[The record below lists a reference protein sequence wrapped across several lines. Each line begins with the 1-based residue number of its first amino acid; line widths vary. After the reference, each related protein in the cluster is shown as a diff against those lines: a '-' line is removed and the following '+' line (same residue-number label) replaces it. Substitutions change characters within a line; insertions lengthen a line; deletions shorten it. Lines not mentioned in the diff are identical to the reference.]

1 MVSAK
6 DLKSLIN
13 FIYFLVNMM
22 APYRSVMIL
31 TILMVAAVTAMPDSK
46 TIDVEAQLARLE
58 GIVEE
63 NRKTLTNFMAAVC

>member
-6 DLKSLIN
+6 GLKSLIN

-22 APYRSVMIL
+22 APYHSVMIL
-31 TILMVAAVTAMPDSK
+31 TILMVAAVTAMPESNDF
-46 TIDVEAQLARLE
+46 EARLARLE

-63 NRKTLTNFMAAVC
+63 NRKTLKNFMAAVC